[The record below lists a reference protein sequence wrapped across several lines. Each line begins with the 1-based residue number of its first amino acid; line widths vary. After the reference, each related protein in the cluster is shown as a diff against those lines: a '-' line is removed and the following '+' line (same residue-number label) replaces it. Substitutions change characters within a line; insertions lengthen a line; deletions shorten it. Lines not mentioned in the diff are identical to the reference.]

1 MDLGMLCKQ
10 CGIKLTTENARKR
23 KDAISG
29 YRAQCRSCKNKEER
43 DRYKASEKRCEYC
56 DKPCWAKGKRFFCS
70 TICRF
75 KAYCVPQEDTDCW
88 IWRERW
94 RRKGG
99 YGMFVI
105 GRKRCIASRVSYEL
119 FNGPITDGLFVCH
132 TCDNPSC
139 VNPKHLW
146 LGTNQD
152 NMIDMTQK
160 GRQDCKLDPKQ
171 VIEIRKLYDDGCSLV
186 KLCEL
191 YNMSSGA
198 IRKLLLR
205 KSWKHV

>member
-1 MDLGMLCKQ
+1 MSLNMQCKICSIQ
-10 CGIKLTTENARKR
+10 LTEENARKR
-23 KDAISG
+23 KGVVSG
-29 YRAQCRSCKNKEER
+29 YRPQCKTCRNSEER
-43 DRYKASEKRCEYC
+43 RRYDAKERNCEYC
-56 DKPCWAKGKRFFCS
+56 DKLCRTKGTRSFCS

-75 KAYCVPQEDTDCW
+75 KAYCVVDETTGCW

-99 YGMFVI
+99 YGIFVM
-105 GRKRCIASRVSYEL
+105 GKKRRIASRVSYEL
-119 FNGPITDGLFVCH
+119 FNGPLTNGLCVCH
-132 TCDNPSC
+132 TCDNPPC

-146 LGTNQD
+146 LGTND
-152 NMIDMTQK
+152 ENMIDMTQK

-171 VIEIRKLYDDGCSLV
+171 VMEIRKLYDDGCPLV